1 MNQPYRRQ
9 VGDFEIRILPD
20 GRLVFVAPD
29 QELAEIVNSLES
41 GNIIESINKENQYND
56 ESE

>member
-1 MNQPYRRQ
+1 MSQPYQRK

-29 QELAEIVNSLES
+29 EQLTDLARSLEQP
-41 GNIIESINKENQYND
+41 NTTVIQVEEKQNNVE
-56 ESE
+56 

>member
-1 MNQPYRRQ
+1 MSQPYQRK

-29 QELAEIVNSLES
+29 KQLTDLARALEQPDTAIIQIQEN
-41 GNIIESINKENQYND
+41 YNND
-56 ESE
+56 G